1 MLAVAATPGECPFAR
16 FVWSNRAP
24 PRVQFFAWLLVQDR
38 IQSRQNLHRKTNV
51 QQQDAACALCGHPE
65 ESADHIIFACPT
77 AAALWHHVGVP
88 GVNEATVSAKN
99 SSLRASLL
107 ALGEEN
113 SSPRVFFFYSR
124 RSDFKKIIFSP
135 SNFFYHQHA
144 LIQRICSNLTQ
155 LYLCLLY
162 LKFLIHSR

>member
-88 GVNEATVSAKN
+88 GVIATA
-99 SSLRASLL
+99 SSSMISSHAFAAYFAPAS
-107 ALGEEN
+107 
-113 SSPRVFFFYSR
+113 
-124 RSDFKKIIFSP
+124 K
-135 SNFFYHQHA
+135 QHA
-144 LIQRICSNLTQ
+144 SWCRVCRVVTHTSSSTSA
-155 LYLCLLY
+155 YY
-162 LKFLIHSR
+162 